1 MSELDVTNRLPSMRR
16 DKEKKDILY
25 KQDLATLDPSK
36 LHPLSPEVN

>member
-16 DKEKKDILY
+16 DKEKKDVLA

-36 LHPLSPEVN
+36 LHPLSPEVS